1 MLHEIRRRV
10 PTDSKTLGFLSR
22 DRRAISIT
30 LTDRA
35 AASASGIGIERFHMG
50 HEKEVRSAGNS
61 ARGARIAAVRTLY
74 PVVTRPLTDTAADT
88 AQETSW
94 IEADPVGWDAPI
106 SVWWD
111 HPPGGDPR

>member
-1 MLHEIRRRV
+1 ME
-10 PTDSKTLGFLSR
+10 
-22 DRRAISIT
+22 
-30 LTDRA
+30 
-35 AASASGIGIERFHMG
+35 

-61 ARGARIAAVRTLY
+61 ARGARIAVRTLY
-74 PVVTRPLTDTAADT
+74 AVVTRPPTDTAADT
-88 AQETSW
+88 GQEPSW